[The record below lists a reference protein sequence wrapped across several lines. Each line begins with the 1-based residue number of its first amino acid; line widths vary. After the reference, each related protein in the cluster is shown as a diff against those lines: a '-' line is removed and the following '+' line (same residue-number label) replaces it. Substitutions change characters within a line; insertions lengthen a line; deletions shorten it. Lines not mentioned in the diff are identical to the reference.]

1 MTTEEQIAA
10 LIGLG
15 PGYEVQIF
23 GLVSVFRTE
32 DGAYTVH
39 QRTVDN
45 GKSVFLSQTSHPT
58 ALEAATEFE
67 RIRVQRKLG
76 YEFETE
82 TA

>member
-10 LIGLG
+10 LIDLS

-23 GLVSVFRTE
+23 GLLSVFKTE

-45 GKSVFLSQTSHPT
+45 GKSVFLSQTTHTT
-58 ALEAATEFE
+58 ALGAAAEFE
-67 RIRVQRKLG
+67 RVRVQRKLG
-76 YEFETE
+76 YEFEE
-82 TA
+82 